1 MGDELQ
7 EGPAGWAPWVREH
20 AAKWLLYARQQTRAE
35 ADAQDVVQEA
45 LAEAWRRTPVGRLP
59 AASLVFATIRR
70 RAVDLARR
78 NERRAAREVAAHALS
93 PLLHFDA
100 ASPDDA
106 AHRQLQQALGK
117 LTPAFREVVTLKIWG
132 ELSFTEIGLALDIPA
147 NTASSRYRYGLE
159 ELRELTKEVLHE
171 R

>member
-1 MGDELQ
+1 MDDERT
-7 EGPAGWAPWVREH
+7 EHPAGWEPWVREH

-45 LAEAWRRTPVGRLP
+45 LADAWRRTPAGCLP

-78 NERRAAREVAAHALS
+78 NDRRAARETAAHGLS
-93 PLLHFDA
+93 PQLHFDP
-100 ASPDDA
+100 SPDHA

-117 LTPAFREVVTLKIWG
+117 LNPAFREVVTLKIWG
-132 ELSFTEIGLALDIPA
+132 ELSFTEIGAALDIPA

-159 ELRELTKEVLHE
+159 ELRGLTKEVLHE

>member
-1 MGDELQ
+1 MEQ
-7 EGPAGWAPWVREH
+7 PAGWASWVREH
-20 AAKWLLYARQQTRAE
+20 TAKWLLYARQQTRSE

-45 LAEAWRRTPVGRLP
+45 LAEAWRRTPADRLP
-59 AASLVFATIRR
+59 AVSLVFATVRR

-78 NERRAAREVAAHALS
+78 NDRRTAREVAAHTLT
-93 PLLHFDA
+93 PQLHFDA
-100 ASPDDA
+100 AGDHHA
-106 AHRQLQQALGK
+106 EHGQFVQQALGK
-117 LTPAFREVVTLKIWG
+117 LNPVFREVVTLKIWG
-132 ELSFTEIGLALDIPA
+132 ELSFSEIGAALDIPA